1 MPENTEVTTQIV
13 PQNVPPDR
21 ECDIANLSRII
32 KGVSDFTSLQQISPN
47 GGGSTGD
54 SIAQQALEAANIAVA
69 KATEAVE
76 AIPQKRSYGDPVD
89 VPGPA
94 DSLFTFSWAP
104 PMPSLNYEVRG
115 CFFGSASETVI
126 GGWIV
131 VTGTKTLSSV
141 QLRLLNVPANQ
152 KFTVVVEE
160 IKTP

>member
-1 MPENTEVTTQIV
+1 MPENTEVTTQLV

-21 ECDIANLSRII
+21 ECDTANLSQII
-32 KGVSDFTSLQQISPN
+32 KGVADFTSIQQISPN

-69 KATEAVE
+69 KSTEAVE
-76 AIPQKRSYGDPVD
+76 AIPTKRSFGDPID
-89 VPGPA
+89 VPTG
-94 DSLFTFSWAP
+94 DSNFAFNWTP

-115 CFFGSASETVI
+115 CFFGSASETVV

-131 VTGTKTLSSV
+131 VTATKTVNGV
-141 QLRLLNVPANQ
+141 QLRLINVPANQ
-152 KFTVVVEE
+152 KFSAVVEE